1 MSRIRFYLKSA
12 NAKRSSIQIRVRA
25 GDGASRCV
33 KMGTGLMLDNPGKNW
48 DVTRDRVKPSHRLSQ
63 PINTRLSE
71 IHAEAQ
77 RLFMHAVTTLKVDPF
92 DYVKEE
98 LPKTGLLGAG
108 RATTKDE
115 SKPTQP
121 PLLLVDL
128 FQRFYD
134 AKSGEYA
141 DATMN
146 TYNTTK
152 VHLMGFDEKRG
163 TPSLA
168 NGVNAEWVDA
178 YRKYLR
184 KRELSDNT
192 LRRSLKILKTCLK
205 WSDERGYITD
215 SSYIRAIKLGNEKE
229 SVGVALTKEQLDQL
243 VAVDLTQRKKL
254 DRIRWWYIAQC
265 STGVRFSDLKMVK
278 MENVNNGFL
287 IMQPN
292 KTKDKT
298 IRIPLSPL
306 LERAFAELKNAA
318 LDFSAQHYNRMLK
331 DLGRLLEFDQP
342 TVTVKFKGGKRIE
355 DTKPMHELLTS
366 HTARRT
372 FITVLL
378 RAGHPQELVMKLS
391 GHADVRSFMKYVK
404 MTEEDTTL
412 AMVSVF
418 K

>member
-1 MSRIRFYLKSA
+1 
-12 NAKRSSIQIRVRA
+12 
-25 GDGASRCV
+25 
-33 KMGTGLMLDNPGKNW
+33 MGTGLMLDNPGKNW
-48 DVTRDRVKPSHRLSQ
+48 DVTRDRVKPSYRLSQ

-92 DYVKEE
+92 DYIKEE
-98 LPKTGLLGAG
+98 LPKTGLLGVG
-108 RATTKDE
+108 RPTKNNA
-115 SKPTQP
+115 SSSSQP

-134 AKSGEYA
+134 AKNGEYA

-152 VHLMGFDEKRG
+152 VHLSDFDEKRG
-163 TPSLA
+163 SPSLA
-168 NGVNAEWVDA
+168 NGVNSEWVDT

-184 KRELSDNT
+184 KRGLSDNT

-205 WSDERGYITD
+205 WSDERGYISDT
-215 SSYIRAIKLGNEKE
+215 SYIRAIKLGNEKE

-243 VAVDLTQRKKL
+243 VEIDLQERKSL
-254 DRIRWWYIAQC
+254 DKIRWWYIAQC
-265 STGVRFSDLKMVK
+265 STGVRFSDLNMVTMK
-278 MENVNNGFL
+278 NVKDGFL
-287 IMQPN
+287 IIQPN

-306 LERAFAELKNAA
+306 LQRAFTKLKDGP

-331 DLGRLLEFDQP
+331 ELGRMLEFDGS
-342 TVTVKFKGGKRIE
+342 TTMVRFKGGKRIE
-355 DTKPMHELLTS
+355 VIKPMHELLTS

-391 GHADVRSFMKYVK
+391 GHSDVRSFMKYVK
-404 MTEEDTTL
+404 MTDEDSTR
-412 AMVSVF
+412 AIVDVF
-418 K
+418 H